1 MAVVIVGAGQ
11 AGFQAAA
18 SLRTGRYEEPITLIG
33 DEPHLPYQRPPLS
46 KGFLLGKQTIES
58 TTLRPEA
65 FYTTQRIDCILD
77 DRVTQIDRATRHVL
91 LASGVQVAFDH
102 LILATGAR
110 VRTLAFPDVHY
121 LRNREDAV
129 EINDNLDQAET
140 VAVIGGGFIGL
151 EVASAARSLGKS
163 VTVFELQ
170 PRLMPRCVSPIV
182 SDFYR
187 ELHTTNGVNIV
198 LGAPAAIPDADL
210 ILAGVGVL
218 PNQELARDAG
228 LPVANGIV
236 VDQYLKT
243 ADPNIF
249 AIGDCAEHPNPF
261 AGTRTRL
268 ESVQN
273 AVDQAK
279 CAAANILGQ
288 NVPYRVVPWF
298 WTDQYD
304 VMLQM
309 AGLSGGADREVLR
322 GDRASKRFSVFYFKD
337 SHLIAVDSINR
348 PADHMAGRK
357 LLASGAQ
364 LTPDQAADENFDLK
378 SLLIS

>member
-18 SLRTGRYEEPITLIG
+18 SLRAGGYQKPITLIG

-46 KGFLLGKQTIES
+46 KGFLLGKQTIEN
-58 TTLRPEA
+58 TALRPET
-65 FYTTQRIDCILD
+65 FYATQRIEVILD
-77 DRVTQIDRATRHVL
+77 DRVAQIDRDTRHVR
-91 LASGVQVAFDH
+91 LASGSRVPFDH

-110 VRTLAFPDVHY
+110 VRTLPLPDVHY
-121 LRNREDAV
+121 LRNREDAI
-129 EINDNLDQAET
+129 EIKADLQEAET

-163 VTVFELQ
+163 VTLFELQ
-170 PRLMPRCVSPIV
+170 PRLMPRCVSAVI

-187 ELHTTNGVNIV
+187 DLHTAHGVKLV
-198 LGAPAAIPDADL
+198 LGSPAAISEADF
-210 ILAGVGVL
+210 ILAGIGVT
-218 PNQELARDAG
+218 PSHELARDAG
-228 LPVANGIV
+228 LPIANGIV
-236 VDQYLKT
+236 VDQYLRT
-243 ADPNIF
+243 ADSNIF

-261 AGTRTRL
+261 AAARTRL

-288 NVPYRVVPWF
+288 IVPYHIVPWF

-304 VMLQM
+304 IMLQM
-309 AGLSGGADREVLR
+309 AGLSGGADCEVMR
-322 GDRASKRFSVFYFKD
+322 GDPASKKFSVFYFKETR
-337 SHLIAVDSINR
+337 LIAVDSINR
-348 PADHMAGRK
+348 PADHIAGRK
-357 LLASGAQ
+357 LLAASAR
-364 LTPDQAADENFDLK
+364 LTRDQAADQSFDLK
-378 SLLIS
+378 SLLVS